1 MRADPYIMLL
11 ADGRAAAFLP
21 GWRHGKVF
29 PDADAARAFIQD
41 RLSQPGR
48 PYRGVIGVC
57 TAPVTRRVPPAPVRP
72 DPRGQRVQERAAGT
86 ARRDPEWTGRPAG
99 AYDPPDDATRARWA
113 LPQERRR
120 ARALAYAGT
129 LTADGGDPRAARRP
143 YLQYLPDGRVAA
155 CWPTRDGVLRRVL
168 PDEKAALRWLAQAA
182 ADLGETLT
190 GPVEVRPAVIRA
202 AAR

>member
-1 MRADPYIMLL
+1 MRSDPYVMLL
-11 ADGRAAAFLP
+11 ANGHAAAFLP

-29 PDADAARAFIQD
+29 PDADAARAFIRE
-41 RLSQPGR
+41 RLSRPGL
-48 PYRGVIGVC
+48 PYRGVIGAC
-57 TAPVTRRVPPAPVRP
+57 TAPVTRRVAPDPVRP
-72 DPRGQRVQERAAGT
+72 ERGRI
-86 ARRDPEWTGRPAG
+86 RREAVTGAPGHDPEWTGRPAG

-113 LPQERRR
+113 LPSERRR

-129 LTADGGDPRAARRP
+129 LTADGGDPRDARRP
-143 YLQYLPDGRVAA
+143 YLQYLPAGGVAA

-190 GPVEVRPAVIRA
+190 DPVEVRPAIVRA